1 MVATGNYIGGCV
13 VLIFTCILCSAGGVG
28 GGGINVPILLLVFGY
43 GFDTAVELSLFIV
56 LGNAFAQTML
66 NLGKT
71 HPNLTDLP
79 LIYWELVIILLP
91 AQLGGSNIGSI
102 LSKIL
107 PKSVLYILALL
118 VLSFAAVMSYKK
130 AIHRYHEE
138 KEADRTRDSLAA
150 NAPKPVATELDTT
163 ENVTLQDEFRSST
176 HALEEIARATLNLTT
191 ETELKVH
198 YPLKVIYVIL
208 GVWFVY
214 TMLFIGL
221 GLSNKCSPA
230 YISLVFLLYIPLS
243 LGAFWGIHHSKLLG
257 NIYKGADLE
266 EEHANSMEFGSIDHR
281 PSNFSTASSQNDPK
295 KTSTHQ
301 PFPSTDSSMST
312 TQNPMTSSTSNTS
325 DKNITNNSSVN
336 GPSNDIEG
344 SSANG
349 KQRDTK
355 KTLLTTHKGPP
366 NQGTIVREHS
376 WFMLVSTFCIGVV
389 CSLLGIGGGELLSPL
404 MLTLHILSQV
414 TSATSA
420 FLSFSNT
427 LSLVIRNTSS
437 ESCDYGSGLILF
449 FIGLA
454 GGFIGRKIGLIISF
468 EYNRSSFIIFALVVV
483 LILSSLYYVYEL
495 STEEFNS
502 SLSSLC

>member
-28 GGGINVPILLLVFGY
+28 GGGINVPVLLLVFGY

-71 HPNLTDLP
+71 HPNLTALP

-163 ENVTLQDEFRSST
+163 ENVTLQEEFRSST
-176 HALEEIARATLNLTT
+176 HALEEIARATLNLTK

-257 NIYKGADLE
+257 NIYKGSDLE
-266 EEHANSMEFGSIDHR
+266 EEHTNSMEIGSLDHR

-295 KTSTHQ
+295 KTSNHQ
-301 PFPSTDSSMST
+301 PFPSTDSTST
-312 TQNPMTSSTSNTS
+312 TQNPMTSSINTANS
-325 DKNITNNSSVN
+325 SSVN
-336 GPSNDIEG
+336 GPSNDLEG

-349 KQRDTK
+349 KQRDMK
-355 KTLLTTHKGPP
+355 KSLITATPHKGPP
-366 NQGTIVREHS
+366 NQGTVVREHS
-376 WFMLVSTFCIGVV
+376 VFMLISTFCIGVV

-404 MLTLHILSQV
+404 MLTFHILPQV

-468 EYNRSSFIIFALVVV
+468 EYNRSSFIIFALVGV
-483 LILSSLYYVYEL
+483 LVLSSIYYVFEL
-495 STEEFNS
+495 GTEEFNS